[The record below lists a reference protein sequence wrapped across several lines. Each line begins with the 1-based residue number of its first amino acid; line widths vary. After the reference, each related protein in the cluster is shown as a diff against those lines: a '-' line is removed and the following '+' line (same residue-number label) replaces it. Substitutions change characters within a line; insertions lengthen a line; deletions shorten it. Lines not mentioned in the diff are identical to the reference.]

1 MTDDRTPTRLLW
13 LMLTALTLSVLAGCA
28 TNPISGDDELMFYS
42 VEDDFALGKAVA
54 PEILKYLDGR
64 IPDEGLQRY
73 IDRIGQK
80 IALVCHRP
88 DWEYHFTAVEH
99 ESVNALALPG
109 GYIYITR
116 GMLEKLE
123 TEAQLAAIL
132 GHETTHVVARHS
144 MAQISKR
151 RVMNVAT
158 LATLVSGAAPPE
170 VMQLT
175 MITNQIMTMQY
186 SRQDEKE
193 ADLAGL
199 DYMVAAGYDP
209 NGMLEIMR
217 ILQKEH
223 PGGKQ
228 YEFFSTHPHPEN
240 RFYYIQDKIDK
251 RYPDRNDL
259 RRGRET
265 YQDKIADYLKT
276 HPKPKKSKRERQALA
291 AQQELQGLRSGM
303 GVERHQRDP
312 NDNRRRNQQRGRPT
326 PSEAWGRKNR

>member
-1 MTDDRTPTRLLW
+1 
-13 LMLTALTLSVLAGCA
+13 
-28 TNPISGDDELMFYS
+28 
-42 VEDDFALGKAVA
+42 
-54 PEILKYLDGR
+54 
-64 IPDEGLQRY
+64 
-73 IDRIGQK
+73 
-80 IALVCHRP
+80 
-88 DWEYHFTAVEH
+88 
-99 ESVNALALPG
+99 
-109 GYIYITR
+109 
-116 GMLEKLE
+116 
-123 TEAQLAAIL
+123 
-132 GHETTHVVARHS
+132 
-144 MAQISKR
+144 
-151 RVMNVAT
+151 
-158 LATLVSGAAPPE
+158 
-170 VMQLT
+170 
-175 MITNQIMTMQY
+175 MITDQIMSMQY

-193 ADLAGL
+193 SDLAGL

-259 RRGRET
+259 RVGRET
-265 YQDKIADYLKT
+265 YQAKIAEYLKT
-276 HPKPKKSKRERQALA
+276 HPKPKKSKRERQAIE
-291 AQQELQGLRSGM
+291 AQLELQGLRSGM

>member
-1 MTDDRTPTRLLW
+1 MIDDNILKRLVL
-13 LMLTALTLSVLAGCA
+13 LVLTASTFSVLAGCA

-42 VEDDFALGKAVA
+42 VEDDFTLGKAVA

-64 IPDEGLQRY
+64 IPDEMLQRY

-80 IALVCHRP
+80 IALVCHHP

-109 GYIYITR
+109 GYIFITR

-240 RFYYIQDKIDK
+240 RFYYIQRKIDL
-251 RYPDRNDL
+251 RYPSTRDL
-259 RRGRET
+259 RIGRDT
-265 YQDKIADYLKT
+265 YQAKIAEYLET
-276 HPKPKKSKRERQALA
+276 HPKRKKSKREREMLE
-291 AQQELQGLRSGM
+291 AQQQFRGAGPWNSEEIQGRNPHRWPPSH
-303 GVERHQRDP
+303 RHLH
-312 NDNRRRNQQRGRPT
+312 RP
-326 PSEAWGRKNR
+326 

>member
-1 MTDDRTPTRLLW
+1 MIDDNILKRLVL
-13 LMLTALTLSVLAGCA
+13 LVLTALTFSVLAGCA

-42 VEDDFALGKAVA
+42 VEDDFTLGKAVA

-64 IPDEGLQRY
+64 IPDERLQRY

-80 IALVCHRP
+80 IALVCHHP

-109 GYIYITR
+109 GYIFITR

-158 LATLVSGAAPPE
+158 LATLASGAAPPE

-175 MITNQIMTMQY
+175 MITNQVMTMQY

-240 RFYYIQDKIDK
+240 RFYYIQRKIDL
-251 RYPDRNDL
+251 RYPSTKDL
-259 RRGRET
+259 RIGRDT
-265 YQDKIADYLKT
+265 YQAKIAEYLET
-276 HPKPKKSKRERQALA
+276 HPKRKKSKREREMLE
-291 AQQELQGLRSGM
+291 AQQQFRGAGPWNSEEIQG
-303 GVERHQRDP
+303 RDP
-312 NDNRRRNQQRGRPT
+312 QRWPPSHRHLHRP
-326 PSEAWGRKNR
+326 

>member
-1 MTDDRTPTRLLW
+1 MIDDNKPKSLL
-13 LMLTALTLSVLAGCA
+13 LLILTGLTLSGLAGCV

-42 VEDDFALGKAVA
+42 VEDDFTLGKAVA

-64 IPDEGLQRY
+64 ISDEGLQRY
-73 IDRIGQK
+73 VDRIGQR
-80 IALVCHRP
+80 IALVCHHP

-144 MAQISKR
+144 MAQMSKR
-151 RVMNVAT
+151 KVMNVAT
-158 LATLVSGAAPPE
+158 LATLASGAAPPE

-175 MITNQIMTMQY
+175 MITNQVMSMQY

-193 ADLAGL
+193 SDLTRL

-259 RRGRET
+259 RVGRAT
-265 YQDKIADYLKT
+265 YQAKIAEYLKT
-276 HPKPKKSKRERQALA
+276 HPKPKQSKRERQAIE
-291 AQQELQGLRSGM
+291 AQQQLHGEGPGLGTEVPGRNSHRGPSIY
-303 GVERHQRDP
+303 RHP
-312 NDNRRRNQQRGRPT
+312 GHF
-326 PSEAWGRKNR
+326 

>member
-1 MTDDRTPTRLLW
+1 MNYDKNRQLL
-13 LMLTALTLSVLAGCA
+13 LILTALTLLVLAGCA

-42 VEDDFALGKAVA
+42 VEDDFTLGKAVA
-54 PEILKYLDGR
+54 PEVLKFLDGR
-64 IPDEGLQRY
+64 IDDEGLQRY

-80 IALVCHRP
+80 MALVCHHP
-88 DWEYHFTAVEH
+88 DWEYHYTAVEH

-132 GHETTHVVARHS
+132 GHETTHVVGRHS
-144 MAQISKR
+144 MAQMSKK
-151 RVMNVAT
+151 RVMDVAT

-170 VMQLT
+170 VAQMT
-175 MITNQIMTMQY
+175 MITNQVMTMKY

-209 NGMLEIMR
+209 NSMLEIMR

-240 RFYYIQDKIDK
+240 RFYYIRDKIDK
-251 RYPDRNDL
+251 RYPERNDL
-259 RRGRET
+259 RVGRDT
-265 YQDKIADYLKT
+265 YQARIADYLKT
-276 HPKPKKSKRERQALA
+276 HPKRKKSKRERE
-291 AQQELQGLRSGM
+291 QERLESQRELGLQGFRSGM
-303 GVERHQRDP
+303 DVDGHQRDSD
-312 NDNRRRNQQRGRPT
+312 DNHRRNQQRGRPT
-326 PSEAWGRKNR
+326 PSEALRR